1 MKKTLLIAALVVLTI
16 SAQAQMWQDQV
27 KIYSTQINTSNYENL
42 AEIAGISSGTITYDH
57 RSHTLTLEDVSW
69 TCGGPDCTYYNF
81 ISVLEEGEL
90 NVKIV
95 GNVVFNHDKVQRP
108 VFSVDKNA
116 KMNIFGESE
125 NRADKINI
133 IHGNGI
139 AADENGEISIKNV
152 TIHAD
157 SLIYGIGGLGNKKH
171 AKKYTIENAEIW
183 LSTKYEAFWYVDD
196 VEFIDAEIASPAGAY
211 YDEEKEAVVDENGE
225 IVTGYVENQPTLH
238 IVSTIVSAVDNI
250 SNKMR
255 AEKVIENGN
264 IYLIHN
270 GKRYNLLGAEVK

>member
-1 MKKTLLIAALVVLTI
+1 MKKTLLIAALAVLTI

-27 KIYSTQINTSNYENL
+27 RIYSTQINTSNYEKL

-57 RSHTLTLEDVSW
+57 RTHTLTLEDVSW

-81 ISVLEEGEL
+81 ISVLEGGEL
-90 NVKIV
+90 NIKIV
-95 GNVVFNHDKVQRP
+95 GNVVLNHDKVQRP
-108 VFSVDKNA
+108 VFSADENA
-116 KMNIFGESE
+116 KLNIFGGSE
-125 NRADKINI
+125 NRTDKINI

-139 AADENGEISIKNV
+139 NADKNGEISIKNV

-157 SLIYGIGGLGNKKH
+157 SLIYGIGGLGNLKH

-183 LSTKYEAFWYVDD
+183 LSSKYEVFWYVDD
-196 VEFIDAEIASPAGAY
+196 LELIDAEIASPAGAY
-211 YDEEKEAVVDENGE
+211 YDKEQAAVVDVNGDM
-225 IVTGYVENQPTLH
+225 VKGYVEDQPTLH
-238 IVSTIVSAVDNI
+238 IVSTLVSAVENI
-250 SNKMR
+250 SNKMK